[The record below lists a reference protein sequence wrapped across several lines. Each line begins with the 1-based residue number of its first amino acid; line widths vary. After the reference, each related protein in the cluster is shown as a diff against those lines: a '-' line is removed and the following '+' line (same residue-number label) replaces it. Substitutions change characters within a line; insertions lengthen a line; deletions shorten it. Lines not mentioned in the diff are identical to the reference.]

1 MGRREVTRKR
11 MASEKDKML
20 EAFYQ
25 QFSGEHQVLILI
37 NADPDAISSAIAVKR
52 LLWRKAAS
60 VTIAHVNVIKRQ
72 DNLVMIR
79 LLNISLVPYSTIDI
93 KKFDRIVMVDSQ
105 PGHHEAFNGV
115 KPDVIIDH
123 HPRTNV
129 SAPFL
134 DIRPH
139 YGATASILTEYI
151 KTANIKPSE
160 KLATALYYGIKND
173 TSNFERHTII
183 EDVRAFQY
191 LFKEANVQVVKRIE
205 QSEMRP
211 RNLTHFRNAI
221 ENKRFSK
228 GWMFSYLGKVSS
240 PDVCVMVADFF
251 IRVSDVNWSVV
262 SGINSN
268 KLVVIFRS
276 NGLRRNAGKIAVS
289 SLGPF
294 GSAGGHKSMARA
306 EIPLTE
312 LKEQVDVGND
322 KKVQNWIFNQIR
334 KRRGKH

>member
-1 MGRREVTRKR
+1 
-11 MASEKDKML
+11 MASEKNQML
-20 EAFYQ
+20 DAFYQ
-25 QFSGEHQVLILI
+25 LFSREHHVLILI

-60 VTIAHVNVIKRQ
+60 ITVAHVNTIKRQ
-72 DNLVMIR
+72 DNLAMIR
-79 LLNISLVPYSTIDI
+79 LLNIKLVPFSSVNSAD
-93 KKFDRIVMVDSQ
+93 FDRIVMVDSQ
-105 PGHHEAFNGV
+105 PLHHEGFANIE
-115 KPDVIIDH
+115 PDVIIDH
-123 HPRTNV
+123 HPL
-129 SAPFL
+129 SAVEAPYL
-134 DIRPH
+134 DIRPN

-151 KTANIKPSE
+151 KAAKIKPST

-205 QSEMRP
+205 LSEMRP
-211 RNLTHFRNAI
+211 RYLNHFRNAI
-221 ENKRFSK
+221 ENKRYSK
-228 GWMFSYLGKVSS
+228 GWMFSHLGKVSS

-262 SGINSN
+262 SGINGN

-276 NGLRRNAGKIAVS
+276 NGLRRNAGKIACN
-289 SLGPF
+289 SLGQF

-306 EIPLTE
+306 EISLSD
-312 LKEQVDVGND
+312 LKDQVDVSSD
-322 KKVQNWIFNQIR
+322 KKLQNWIFNRIR
-334 KRRGKH
+334 KRGGGK